1 MKVRIYNNTLNP
13 AIWDTLKLKPDVAES
28 LKSIGQL
35 FYKDAELTAP
45 IKDILLVGSSANHN
59 WSDFSDIDVHIV
71 IDFKDV
77 SEDVEMVEKMVN
89 AIKAKWNADHDIH
102 IKGFNVEVYIQDVS
116 KKNRST
122 GVYSLLN
129 NKWITEPKKEEFEL
143 DKEQIQQ
150 KYSDMVLKIKNALET
165 ESIDK
170 LKKVLKD
177 LYDMREVGLTKS
189 GEFST
194 ENIVFKILRS
204 RGHLDKLRNNINHIF
219 DKKASLKES

>member
-13 AIWDTLKLKPDVAES
+13 ALWDNLTLKPDVVES
-28 LKSIGQL
+28 LKSIGL
-35 FYKDAELTAP
+35 SFYKDTELTAP
-45 IKDILLVGSSANHN
+45 IKDILMVGSSANYN

-77 SEDVEMVEKMVN
+77 SKDVEMVEKMVN

-102 IKGFNVEVYIQDVS
+102 IKGFNVEVYIQDTS

-129 NKWITEPKKEEFEL
+129 NKWVTEPKKEEFEL

-165 ESIDK
+165 ESMDK

-177 LYDMREVGLTKS
+177 LYDMREVGLNKA

-194 ENIVFKILRS
+194 ENIVFKVLRS
-204 RGHLDKLRNNINHIF
+204 RGHLDKLRNSINHIF

>member
-13 AIWDTLKLKPDVAES
+13 ALWDTLKLKPDVAES

-35 FYKDAELTAP
+35 FYKDTELTAP

-129 NKWITEPKKEEFEL
+129 NKWIT
-143 DKEQIQQ
+143 
-150 KYSDMVLKIKNALET
+150 
-165 ESIDK
+165 
-170 LKKVLKD
+170 
-177 LYDMREVGLTKS
+177 
-189 GEFST
+189 
-194 ENIVFKILRS
+194 
-204 RGHLDKLRNNINHIF
+204 
-219 DKKASLKES
+219 

>member
-1 MKVRIYNNTLNP
+1 MKVKIYNNNLNP
-13 AIWDTLKLKPDVAES
+13 ALWDNLTLKPDVSES
-28 LKSIGQL
+28 LKSIGQS
-35 FYKDAELTAP
+35 FYNDTELTAP
-45 IKDILLVGSSANHN
+45 IKDILMVGSSANYN

-77 SEDVEMVEKMVN
+77 SEDVEMVEKTVN
-89 AIKAKWNADHDIH
+89 SIKAKWNAEHDIH
-102 IKGFNVEVYIQDVS
+102 IKGFNVEVYIQDVT

-129 NKWITEPKKEEFEL
+129 NKWVTEPKKEEFEL
-143 DKEQIQQ
+143 DKDQIQQ

-177 LYDMREVGLTKS
+177 LYDMREVGLNRA

-194 ENIVFKILRS
+194 ENIVFKVLRS
-204 RGHLDKLRNNINHIF
+204 RGHLDKLRNGINHIF
-219 DKKASLKES
+219 DKKVSLNES